1 MLASAAAEIEG
12 FLESR
17 SAGGPE
23 AIAEGRILEEALDR
37 AREARRI
44 ARWDEQ
50 TGLTV
55 DDELGYTAHARRDD
69 GKTDGHRLEDRER
82 KAFRPAR

>member
-12 FLESR
+12 FLEPR

-23 AIAEGRILEEALDR
+23 ATAQGRILEEALDR
-37 AREARRI
+37 SREARRI
-44 ARWDEQ
+44 ARRDEQ
-50 TGLTV
+50 TGLAV
-55 DDELGYTAHARRDD
+55 DDDLGYTAYARRDD
-69 GKTDGHRLEDRER
+69 GKSDGHRLEDRER